1 MKAKMTKLCLLFILL
16 CSLPVFYSCSDEADA
31 FYLYEYWEVMF
42 DPEPPISETSLSIT
56 GGTKLGIKGGVAP
69 YTAEIADGQIATAYV
84 DENNDIQ
91 ISSIKLG
98 STSLMVKD
106 ADGRIIKIGLKVVN
120 GKQSFSVNSVEARI
134 TGIDESL
141 LDEQQKEK
149 LEAVKKKIKDE
160 AGIQATG
167 GIAFSYDQKSS
178 GKVTI
183 VTSKDNAPKIEGSFS
198 RSTSESG
205 TTFQITINGKEYD
218 CKFKLPER
226 SDTSKSITTRD
237 LGPIPYWLVED
248 VTEDYKSDVTDLF
261 GINATSLKIE
271 RIYIGSFTPLRY
283 VYSSFYKIDAAKS
296 TKNCFLSHLSSFS
309 Y

>member
-42 DPEPPISETSLSIT
+42 DPEPPISETSLPIT
-56 GGTKLGIKGGVAP
+56 GGTKLGIKGSVAP
-69 YTAEIADGQIATAYV
+69 YTAEIADGQIATAYI

-134 TGIDESL
+134 TGIDKSL

-149 LEAVKKKIKDE
+149 LEAVIKKIKDE

-183 VTSKDNAPKIEGSFS
+183 VTSKDNTPKIEGSFS

-271 RIYIGSFTPLRY
+271 RIYIGSFTPLR
-283 VYSSFYKIDAAKS
+283 
-296 TKNCFLSHLSSFS
+296 
-309 Y
+309 

>member
-1 MKAKMTKLCLLFILL
+1 MKAKMAKLCLLFILL
-16 CSLPVFYSCSDEADA
+16 CSLPVFYSCSDEADD
-31 FYLYEYWEVMF
+31 FYLFEYWEVMLN
-42 DPEPPISETSLSIT
+42 PEPPISETSLSIT
-56 GGTKLGIKGGVAP
+56 GGTKLGIKGGIAP

-84 DENNDIQ
+84 DKNNDIQ

-98 STSLMVKD
+98 NTSLMVKD

-149 LEAVKKKIKDE
+149 LEAVIKKIKDE

-183 VTSKDNAPKIEGSFS
+183 VTSKDNTPKIEGSFS

-261 GINATSLKIE
+261 GINVTSLKIE
-271 RIYIGSFTPLRY
+271 RIYIGSFTPLR
-283 VYSSFYKIDAAKS
+283 
-296 TKNCFLSHLSSFS
+296 
-309 Y
+309 

>member
-149 LEAVKKKIKDE
+149 LEAVIKKIKDE

-226 SDTSKSITTRD
+226 PDTSKSITTRD

-261 GINATSLKIE
+261 GINVTSLKIE
-271 RIYIGSFTPLRY
+271 RIYIGSFTPLR
-283 VYSSFYKIDAAKS
+283 
-296 TKNCFLSHLSSFS
+296 
-309 Y
+309 

>member
-1 MKAKMTKLCLLFILL
+1 MKAKMAKLCLLFILL

-141 LDEQQKEK
+141 LDEQQKGK
-149 LEAVKKKIKDE
+149 LEAVIKKIKDE

-183 VTSKDNAPKIEGSFS
+183 VTGKENTPEIEGSFS

-226 SDTSKSITTRD
+226 PDTSKSITTRD

-271 RIYIGSFTPLRY
+271 RIYIGSFTPLR
-283 VYSSFYKIDAAKS
+283 
-296 TKNCFLSHLSSFS
+296 
-309 Y
+309 

>member
-42 DPEPPISETSLSIT
+42 DPEPPISEASLSIT

-149 LEAVKKKIKDE
+149 LEAVIKKIKDE

-167 GIAFSYDQKSS
+167 VIAFSYDQKSS

-183 VTSKDNAPKIEGSFS
+183 VTSKDNTPKIEGTFS

-261 GINATSLKIE
+261 GINVTSLKIE
-271 RIYIGSFTPLRY
+271 RIYIGSFTPLR
-283 VYSSFYKIDAAKS
+283 
-296 TKNCFLSHLSSFS
+296 
-309 Y
+309 

>member
-42 DPEPPISETSLSIT
+42 DPEPPISETSLPIT
-56 GGTKLGIKGGVAP
+56 GGTKLGIKGGIAP
-69 YTAEIADGQIATAYV
+69 YTAEIADGQIATAYI

-149 LEAVKKKIKDE
+149 LEAVIKMIKDE

-271 RIYIGSFTPLRY
+271 RIYIGSFTPLR
-283 VYSSFYKIDAAKS
+283 
-296 TKNCFLSHLSSFS
+296 
-309 Y
+309 

>member
-31 FYLYEYWEVMF
+31 YLYEYWEVMF
-42 DPEPPISETSLSIT
+42 DPEPPISETSLPIT

-69 YTAEIADGQIATAYV
+69 YTAEIADGQIATAYI

-134 TGIDESL
+134 TGIDKSL

-149 LEAVKKKIKDE
+149 LEAVIKKIKDE

-183 VTSKDNAPKIEGSFS
+183 VTSKDNTPKIEGSFS

-271 RIYIGSFTPLRY
+271 RIYIGSFTPLR
-283 VYSSFYKIDAAKS
+283 
-296 TKNCFLSHLSSFS
+296 
-309 Y
+309 

>member
-1 MKAKMTKLCLLFILL
+1 MKAKMAKLCLLFILL

-84 DENNDIQ
+84 DENNDIR

-149 LEAVKKKIKDE
+149 LEAVIKMIKDE

-183 VTSKDNAPKIEGSFS
+183 VTSKNNTPKIEGSFS

-218 CKFKLPER
+218 CKFKLPELPER
-226 SDTSKSITTRD
+226 PDTSKSITTRD

-271 RIYIGSFTPLRY
+271 RIYIGSFTPLR
-283 VYSSFYKIDAAKS
+283 
-296 TKNCFLSHLSSFS
+296 
-309 Y
+309 

>member
-31 FYLYEYWEVMF
+31 FYLYEYWKVML
-42 DPEPPISETSLSIT
+42 DPEPPISETSLPIT

-149 LEAVKKKIKDE
+149 LEAVIKKIKDE

-183 VTSKDNAPKIEGSFS
+183 VTSKDNTPKIEGSFS

-248 VTEDYKSDVTDLF
+248 VTENYKSDVIGQFETD
-261 GINATSLKIE
+261 ATSLKIE
-271 RIYIGSFTPLRY
+271 RIYIGSFTPLR
-283 VYSSFYKIDAAKS
+283 
-296 TKNCFLSHLSSFS
+296 
-309 Y
+309 

>member
-1 MKAKMTKLCLLFILL
+1 M
-16 CSLPVFYSCSDEADA
+16 
-31 FYLYEYWEVMF
+31 
-42 DPEPPISETSLSIT
+42 
-56 GGTKLGIKGGVAP
+56 
-69 YTAEIADGQIATAYV
+69 
-84 DENNDIQ
+84 
-91 ISSIKLG
+91 
-98 STSLMVKD
+98 
-106 ADGRIIKIGLKVVN
+106 
-120 GKQSFSVNSVEARI
+120 NSVEARI

-261 GINATSLKIE
+261 GINVTSLKIE
-271 RIYIGSFTPLRY
+271 RIYIGSFTPLR
-283 VYSSFYKIDAAKS
+283 
-296 TKNCFLSHLSSFS
+296 
-309 Y
+309 

>member
-69 YTAEIADGQIATAYV
+69 YTAEIADGQIAIAYV

-98 STSLMVKD
+98 NTSLMVKD

-120 GKQSFSVNSVEARI
+120 SKQSFSVNSVEARI

-149 LEAVKKKIKDE
+149 LEAVIKKIKDE

-226 SDTSKSITTRD
+226 PDTSKSITTRD

-271 RIYIGSFTPLRY
+271 RIYIGSFTPLR
-283 VYSSFYKIDAAKS
+283 
-296 TKNCFLSHLSSFS
+296 
-309 Y
+309 

>member
-1 MKAKMTKLCLLFILL
+1 MKAKMAKLCLLFILL

-271 RIYIGSFTPLRY
+271 RIYIGSFTPL
-283 VYSSFYKIDAAKS
+283 
-296 TKNCFLSHLSSFS
+296 FLFL
-309 Y
+309 

>member
-1 MKAKMTKLCLLFILL
+1 MKAKTTKLCLLFILL
-16 CSLPVFYSCSDEADA
+16 CSLPVFYSCSDEADD
-31 FYLYEYWEVMF
+31 FYLFEYWEVML
-42 DPEPPISETSLSIT
+42 DPEPPISEASLSIT

-69 YTAEIADGQIATAYV
+69 YTAEIADGQIATAYI
-84 DENNDIQ
+84 DKNNDIQ

-106 ADGRIIKIGLKVVN
+106 ADGRVIKIGLKVVN

-141 LDEQQKEK
+141 LNEQQKEK
-149 LEAVKKKIKDE
+149 LEAVIKKIKEE
-160 AGIQATG
+160 ADIQATG

-183 VTSKDNAPKIEGSFS
+183 FTGKENTPKIEGSFS

-226 SDTSKSITTRD
+226 PDTSKSITTRD

-248 VTEDYKSDVTDLF
+248 VTEDYKSEVTGLF
-261 GINATSLKIE
+261 GTNATSLKIE
-271 RIYIGSFTPLRY
+271 RIYIGSFTPLR
-283 VYSSFYKIDAAKS
+283 
-296 TKNCFLSHLSSFS
+296 
-309 Y
+309 

>member
-1 MKAKMTKLCLLFILL
+1 MKAKMAKLCLLFILL

-56 GGTKLGIKGGVAP
+56 GGTKLGIKGGIAP

-141 LDEQQKEK
+141 LDEQQKGK
-149 LEAVKKKIKDE
+149 LEAVIKKIKDE

-271 RIYIGSFTPLRY
+271 RIYIGSFTPLR
-283 VYSSFYKIDAAKS
+283 
-296 TKNCFLSHLSSFS
+296 
-309 Y
+309 

>member
-1 MKAKMTKLCLLFILL
+1 MKAKTTKLCLLFILL

-149 LEAVKKKIKDE
+149 LEAVIKKIKDE

-167 GIAFSYDQKSS
+167 GLAFSYDQKSS

-226 SDTSKSITTRD
+226 PDTSKSITTRD

-271 RIYIGSFTPLRY
+271 RIYIGSFTPLR
-283 VYSSFYKIDAAKS
+283 
-296 TKNCFLSHLSSFS
+296 
-309 Y
+309 

>member
-31 FYLYEYWEVMF
+31 FYLYEYWEVML
-42 DPEPPISETSLSIT
+42 DPEPPISETSLPIT

-69 YTAEIADGQIATAYV
+69 YTAEIADGQIATAYI

-134 TGIDESL
+134 TGIDKSL

-149 LEAVKKKIKDE
+149 LEAVIKKIKDE

-183 VTSKDNAPKIEGSFS
+183 VTSKDNTPKIEGSFS

-271 RIYIGSFTPLRY
+271 RIYIGSFTPLR
-283 VYSSFYKIDAAKS
+283 
-296 TKNCFLSHLSSFS
+296 
-309 Y
+309 

>member
-1 MKAKMTKLCLLFILL
+1 MKAKMAKLCLLFILL

-106 ADGRIIKIGLKVVN
+106 ADGRIIKIRLKVVN

-237 LGPIPYWLVED
+237 LDPIPYWLVED

-271 RIYIGSFTPLRY
+271 RIYIGSFTPLR
-283 VYSSFYKIDAAKS
+283 
-296 TKNCFLSHLSSFS
+296 
-309 Y
+309 

>member
-42 DPEPPISETSLSIT
+42 DPEPPISEASLSIT

-149 LEAVKKKIKDE
+149 LEAVIKKIKDE

-183 VTSKDNAPKIEGSFS
+183 VTSKDNTPKIEGSFS

-261 GINATSLKIE
+261 GINVTSLKIE
-271 RIYIGSFTPLRY
+271 RIYIGSFTPLQ
-283 VYSSFYKIDAAKS
+283 
-296 TKNCFLSHLSSFS
+296 
-309 Y
+309 

>member
-1 MKAKMTKLCLLFILL
+1 MKAKMAKLCLLFILL
-16 CSLPVFYSCSDEADA
+16 CSLPVFYSCSEAADT

-271 RIYIGSFTPLRY
+271 RIYIGSFTPLR
-283 VYSSFYKIDAAKS
+283 
-296 TKNCFLSHLSSFS
+296 
-309 Y
+309 

>member
-1 MKAKMTKLCLLFILL
+1 MKAKTTKLCLLFILL

-149 LEAVKKKIKDE
+149 LEAVIKKIKDE

-218 CKFKLPER
+218 RKFKLPER
-226 SDTSKSITTRD
+226 PDTSKSITTRD

-261 GINATSLKIE
+261 GINAASLKIE
-271 RIYIGSFTPLRY
+271 RIYIGSFTPLR
-283 VYSSFYKIDAAKS
+283 
-296 TKNCFLSHLSSFS
+296 
-309 Y
+309 

>member
-31 FYLYEYWEVMF
+31 FYLFEYWEVMF
-42 DPEPPISETSLSIT
+42 DPEPPISETSLPIT

-69 YTAEIADGQIATAYV
+69 YTAEVADGQIATAYI

-149 LEAVKKKIKDE
+149 LEAVIKKIKDE

-271 RIYIGSFTPLRY
+271 RIYIGSFTPLR
-283 VYSSFYKIDAAKS
+283 
-296 TKNCFLSHLSSFS
+296 
-309 Y
+309 

>member
-1 MKAKMTKLCLLFILL
+1 MKAKMAKLCLLFILL

-31 FYLYEYWEVMF
+31 FYLYEYWEVVMF

-84 DENNDIQ
+84 DENNDIR

-149 LEAVKKKIKDE
+149 LEAVIKMIKDE

-226 SDTSKSITTRD
+226 PDTSKSITTRD

-271 RIYIGSFTPLRY
+271 RIYIGSFTPLR
-283 VYSSFYKIDAAKS
+283 
-296 TKNCFLSHLSSFS
+296 
-309 Y
+309 

>member
-167 GIAFSYDQKSS
+167 VIAFSYDQKSS

-271 RIYIGSFTPLRY
+271 RIYIGSFTPLR
-283 VYSSFYKIDAAKS
+283 
-296 TKNCFLSHLSSFS
+296 
-309 Y
+309 

>member
-1 MKAKMTKLCLLFILL
+1 MKAKMAKLCLLFILL

-141 LDEQQKEK
+141 LDEQQKGK
-149 LEAVKKKIKDE
+149 LEAVIKKIKDE

-167 GIAFSYDQKSS
+167 VIAFSYDQKSS

-271 RIYIGSFTPLRY
+271 RIYIGSFTPLR
-283 VYSSFYKIDAAKS
+283 
-296 TKNCFLSHLSSFS
+296 
-309 Y
+309 

>member
-1 MKAKMTKLCLLFILL
+1 MKAKMAKLCLLFILL

-84 DENNDIQ
+84 DENNDIR

-237 LGPIPYWLVED
+237 LDPIPYWLVED

-271 RIYIGSFTPLRY
+271 RIYIGSFTPLR
-283 VYSSFYKIDAAKS
+283 
-296 TKNCFLSHLSSFS
+296 
-309 Y
+309 

>member
-42 DPEPPISETSLSIT
+42 DPEPPISETSLPIT

-69 YTAEIADGQIATAYV
+69 YTAEVADGQIATAYI
-84 DENNDIQ
+84 DKNNDIQ

-149 LEAVKKKIKDE
+149 LEAVIKKIKDE

-183 VTSKDNAPKIEGSFS
+183 VTSKDNTPKIEGSFS

-271 RIYIGSFTPLRY
+271 RIYIGSFTPLR
-283 VYSSFYKIDAAKS
+283 
-296 TKNCFLSHLSSFS
+296 
-309 Y
+309 

>member
-16 CSLPVFYSCSDEADA
+16 CSLPVFYSCSDEADD
-31 FYLYEYWEVMF
+31 FYLFEYWEVMF
-42 DPEPPISETSLSIT
+42 DPEPPISETSLPIT

-69 YTAEIADGQIATAYV
+69 YTAEVADGQIATAYI
-84 DENNDIQ
+84 DKNNDIQ

-141 LDEQQKEK
+141 LDEQQKGK
-149 LEAVKKKIKDE
+149 LEAVIKKIKDE

-183 VTSKDNAPKIEGSFS
+183 VTSKDNTPKIEGSFS

-271 RIYIGSFTPLRY
+271 RIYIGSFTPLR
-283 VYSSFYKIDAAKS
+283 
-296 TKNCFLSHLSSFS
+296 
-309 Y
+309 

>member
-1 MKAKMTKLCLLFILL
+1 MKAKMAKLCLLFILL

-91 ISSIKLG
+91 IRSIKLG

-141 LDEQQKEK
+141 LDEQQKGK
-149 LEAVKKKIKDE
+149 LEAVIKKIKDE

-271 RIYIGSFTPLRY
+271 RIYIGSFTPLR
-283 VYSSFYKIDAAKS
+283 
-296 TKNCFLSHLSSFS
+296 
-309 Y
+309 

>member
-1 MKAKMTKLCLLFILL
+1 MKAKMAKLCLLFILL

-42 DPEPPISETSLSIT
+42 DPEPPISEASLSIT

-149 LEAVKKKIKDE
+149 LEAVIKMIKDE

-183 VTSKDNAPKIEGSFS
+183 VTSKDNTPKIEGSFS

-226 SDTSKSITTRD
+226 PDTSKSITTRD

-261 GINATSLKIE
+261 GINVTSLKIE
-271 RIYIGSFTPLRY
+271 RIYIGSFTPLR
-283 VYSSFYKIDAAKS
+283 
-296 TKNCFLSHLSSFS
+296 
-309 Y
+309 

>member
-1 MKAKMTKLCLLFILL
+1 MKSKMPKLCLLFILL

-69 YTAEIADGQIATAYV
+69 YTAEIADGQIAIAYV

-98 STSLMVKD
+98 NTSLMVKD

-149 LEAVKKKIKDE
+149 LEAVIKKIKDE

-167 GIAFSYDQKSS
+167 VIAFSYDQKSS

-226 SDTSKSITTRD
+226 PDTSKSITTRD

-271 RIYIGSFTPLRY
+271 RIYIGSFTPLR
-283 VYSSFYKIDAAKS
+283 
-296 TKNCFLSHLSSFS
+296 
-309 Y
+309 

>member
-1 MKAKMTKLCLLFILL
+1 MKAKTTKLCLLFILL
-16 CSLPVFYSCSDEADA
+16 CSLPVFYSCSDEADD
-31 FYLYEYWEVMF
+31 FYLFEYWEVML
-42 DPEPPISETSLSIT
+42 DPEPPISEASLSIT

-69 YTAEIADGQIATAYV
+69 YTAEIADGQIATAYI
-84 DENNDIQ
+84 DKNNDIQ

-183 VTSKDNAPKIEGSFS
+183 VTGKENTPKIEGSFS

-226 SDTSKSITTRD
+226 PDTSKSITTRD

-271 RIYIGSFTPLRY
+271 RIYIGSFTPLR
-283 VYSSFYKIDAAKS
+283 
-296 TKNCFLSHLSSFS
+296 
-309 Y
+309 

>member
-1 MKAKMTKLCLLFILL
+1 MKAKMAKLCLLFILL

-84 DENNDIQ
+84 AENNDIQ

-271 RIYIGSFTPLRY
+271 RIYIGSFTPLR
-283 VYSSFYKIDAAKS
+283 
-296 TKNCFLSHLSSFS
+296 
-309 Y
+309 

>member
-1 MKAKMTKLCLLFILL
+1 MKAKMAKLCLLFILL

-56 GGTKLGIKGGVAP
+56 GGTKLGIKGGIAP

-84 DENNDIQ
+84 DKNNDIQ

-98 STSLMVKD
+98 NTSLMVKD

-271 RIYIGSFTPLRY
+271 RIYIGSFTPLR
-283 VYSSFYKIDAAKS
+283 
-296 TKNCFLSHLSSFS
+296 
-309 Y
+309 

>member
-1 MKAKMTKLCLLFILL
+1 MKAKMAKLCLLFILL

-226 SDTSKSITTRD
+226 SDTSKSITT

-271 RIYIGSFTPLRY
+271 RIYIGSFTPLR
-283 VYSSFYKIDAAKS
+283 
-296 TKNCFLSHLSSFS
+296 
-309 Y
+309 

>member
-1 MKAKMTKLCLLFILL
+1 MKAKMAKLCLLFILL

-248 VTEDYKSDVTDLF
+248 VTEDYKSYVTDLF
-261 GINATSLKIE
+261 GINVTSLKIE
-271 RIYIGSFTPLRY
+271 RIYIGSFTPLR
-283 VYSSFYKIDAAKS
+283 
-296 TKNCFLSHLSSFS
+296 
-309 Y
+309 

>member
-1 MKAKMTKLCLLFILL
+1 MKAKMAKLCLLFILL
-16 CSLPVFYSCSDEADA
+16 CSLPVFYSCSDEADD
-31 FYLYEYWEVMF
+31 FYLFEYWEVMLN
-42 DPEPPISETSLSIT
+42 PEPPISETSLSIT
-56 GGTKLGIKGGVAP
+56 GGTKLGIKGGIAP

-84 DENNDIQ
+84 DKNNDIQ

-98 STSLMVKD
+98 NTSLMVKD

-149 LEAVKKKIKDE
+149 LEAVIKKIKDE

-261 GINATSLKIE
+261 GINVTSLKIE
-271 RIYIGSFTPLRY
+271 RIYIGSFTPLR
-283 VYSSFYKIDAAKS
+283 
-296 TKNCFLSHLSSFS
+296 
-309 Y
+309 

>member
-141 LDEQQKEK
+141 LEEQQKGK
-149 LEAVKKKIKDE
+149 LEAVIKKIKDE

-271 RIYIGSFTPLRY
+271 RIYIGSFTPLR
-283 VYSSFYKIDAAKS
+283 
-296 TKNCFLSHLSSFS
+296 
-309 Y
+309 

>member
-1 MKAKMTKLCLLFILL
+1 MKAKMAKLCLLFILL

-98 STSLMVKD
+98 NTSLMVKD

-141 LDEQQKEK
+141 LDEQQKGK
-149 LEAVKKKIKDE
+149 LEAVIKKIKDE

-226 SDTSKSITTRD
+226 PDTSKSITTRD

-271 RIYIGSFTPLRY
+271 RIYIGSFTPLR
-283 VYSSFYKIDAAKS
+283 
-296 TKNCFLSHLSSFS
+296 
-309 Y
+309 

>member
-1 MKAKMTKLCLLFILL
+1 MKAKTTKLCLLFILL
-16 CSLPVFYSCSDEADA
+16 CSLPVFYSCSDEADD
-31 FYLYEYWEVMF
+31 FYLFEYWEVMF
-42 DPEPPISETSLSIT
+42 DPEPPISETSLPIT

-69 YTAEIADGQIATAYV
+69 YTAEVADGQIATAYI
-84 DENNDIQ
+84 DKNNDIQ

-149 LEAVKKKIKDE
+149 LEAVIKKIKDE

-183 VTSKDNAPKIEGSFS
+183 VTSKDNTPKIEGSFS

-226 SDTSKSITTRD
+226 PDTSKSITTRD

-271 RIYIGSFTPLRY
+271 RIYIGSFTPLR
-283 VYSSFYKIDAAKS
+283 
-296 TKNCFLSHLSSFS
+296 
-309 Y
+309 

>member
-16 CSLPVFYSCSDEADA
+16 CSLPVFYSCSDEADD
-31 FYLYEYWEVMF
+31 FYLFEYWEVMLN
-42 DPEPPISETSLSIT
+42 PEPPISETSLSIT
-56 GGTKLGIKGGVAP
+56 GGTKLGIKGGIAP

-84 DENNDIQ
+84 DKNNDIQ

-149 LEAVKKKIKDE
+149 LEAVIKKIKDE

-183 VTSKDNAPKIEGSFS
+183 VTSKDNTPKIEGSFS

-271 RIYIGSFTPLRY
+271 RIYIGSFTPLR
-283 VYSSFYKIDAAKS
+283 
-296 TKNCFLSHLSSFS
+296 
-309 Y
+309 